1 MTPPTRRP
9 PLPPPAYRRSPAPP
23 PPVYQRS
30 ATAPPRQLGFTDN
43 VRKVLGIGSA
53 VAIVIGSLLT
63 WVSVSSPLMGTI
75 SAAGTRGDG
84 KITLV
89 VAGVIALVIA
99 LAQPWGRVASAI
111 GFLVCA
117 GVAVYDAA
125 NIHNS
130 LTGFEGLGNL
140 IHVSV
145 GFGLWVVIA
154 SSVLGLVT
162 TLMRSDPS

>member
-1 MTPPTRRP
+1 MSQPTRQQ
-9 PLPPPAYRRSPAPP
+9 PLPPPAYRPSPAPP
-23 PPVYQRS
+23 GYQRS
-30 ATAPPRQLGFTDN
+30 VAAPVRQVGFTDD
-43 VRKVLGIGSA
+43 VRKLFGIGSA
-53 VAIVIGSLLT
+53 VAIVIGSLLS
-63 WVSVSSPLMGTI
+63 WVNVSIPLGGTMTF
-75 SAAGTRGDG
+75 AGTRGDG

-111 GFLVCA
+111 GFVVCA

-125 NIHNS
+125 QIHNS
-130 LTGFEGLGNL
+130 VNGFEGLGNL

-154 SSVLGLVT
+154 SAVVGLVT
-162 TLMRSDPS
+162 ALMRNDPS